1 MDEDRTF
8 QSSKADA
15 LIERLRAD
23 RSSPGGIRAL
33 ESYLPLVPGDDAF
46 VARQYLAFKSEA
58 DGSAPST
65 TSGSGRI
72 GTYRIL
78 KELGRGGQGVVVL
91 AEDER
96 LKRKVALKVLTQAAL
111 TTPTQL
117 ERFRR
122 EAEIASKLDH
132 PSICGVYDVGTA
144 DGVPYIAMRYVE
156 GETLGSRIARHARKN
171 SPTVDLTSFNLS
183 TTGFEDDPPTSA
195 EKSDATEA
203 EGIRASA
210 GKGLSRPEFEALLAI
225 VEKTARAVH
234 VAHEAGI
241 VHRDIKPG
249 NIMVQADGTPV
260 VFDFGLARDET
271 VQDASL
277 TDTGFIIGTPA
288 YLAPEQLSARGLRI
302 DRRCDVYALG
312 VTLYECATL
321 SRPFEAATRQA
332 LFQAILT
339 KSPEDP
345 CKLSRLVSK
354 DLKVVLETALEKDRD
369 RRYQTAEALAEDLRR
384 IRERLPILARPVSPF
399 GRVVR
404 WAVRNP
410 VVATAASAVFLSLAI
425 GLVTTLAQKSRADA
439 NALVAE
445 ESARESRSNAARAEA
460 NLLEWNRLADLR
472 RLEDLVREADGP
484 LWPATPDKAV
494 AMEAWIR
501 DAELL
506 SARTPQ
512 HTAALTALRTRGRT
526 RVGANGG
533 ATSAASR
540 PVAGQASEPKTEYVF
555 AAAEDQFR
563 HDNLSE
569 LVGSLGRFGS
579 AAAGTVNLASMRARL
594 EDARTVRA
602 RTVDD
607 HRADWDAAIKAVA
620 LDPRYG
626 GLVLKAQTG
635 LVPLG
640 ADPST
645 GYLEFAD
652 ARTGRIAH
660 RGKNGKISLSEEDGL
675 VYVLVPGGSLAMGAQ
690 SKDADLPNFDPA
702 ARAEEGPVHRVTLA
716 AYFVSKFEMT
726 QGQWLRTTGANPS
739 FYGPGPISGGR
750 QRTTAHPV
758 EQVSY
763 LECAE
768 TLRRIGAAVPTEA
781 QWEFA
786 ARAGTETPWS
796 SGEDPEDLAS
806 RANLAD
812 QFCRQNGGLTTWT
825 YEDWDDGWSVHAPVG
840 TLEPNALGLHDVH
853 GNVFEWCRDPWGKY
867 DEPHAPG
874 DGLRTAA
881 DSDVR
886 VIRGGG
892 FSFRAIHCR
901 SSFRSSS
908 VVAAKTANL
917 GVRPVRA
924 MTSDD

>member
-1 MDEDRTF
+1 MDDDRTF
-8 QSSKADA
+8 QASKADA

-23 RSSPGGIRAL
+23 RSSPGGIRPL

-46 VARQYLAFKSEA
+46 VARQYLAFKSATGDSE
-58 DGSAPST
+58 P
-65 TSGSGRI
+65 TSQPGAGRI

-156 GETLGSRIARHARKN
+156 GETLASHIARHARKN
-171 SPTVDLTSFNLS
+171 APSLDPTSFNLS
-183 TTGFEDDPPTSA
+183 TTNFEDDPPTAA
-195 EKSDATEA
+195 EASGDTEA
-203 EGIRASA
+203 EGVRS
-210 GKGLSRPEFEALLAI
+210 GKGSGPSRRDFEALLAI
-225 VEKTARAVH
+225 VEKTSRAVH

-321 SRPFEAATRQA
+321 TRPFEAATRQA

-345 CKLSRLVSK
+345 RKISRQVSQ
-354 DLKVVLETALEKDRD
+354 DLKVVIETALEKDRD

-384 IRERLPILARPVSPF
+384 IRERLPILARPVSSL

-404 WAVRNP
+404 WAGRNP
-410 VVATAASAVFLSLAI
+410 VVATAAGAVFLSLAI

-439 NALVAE
+439 NAVAAE
-445 ESARESRSNAARAEA
+445 TSARESRNNAARAEA

-472 RLEDLVREADGP
+472 RLDDLVRDADGP
-484 LWPATPDKAV
+484 LWPATPDKV
-494 AMEAWIR
+494 PAMETWIG
-501 DAELL
+501 DAERLA
-506 SARTPQ
+506 ARTPE
-512 HTAALTALRTRGRT
+512 HVAALASLRARGTR
-526 RVGANGG
+526 RVGASGV
-533 ATSAASR
+533 ASAAASR
-540 PVAGQASEPKTEYVF
+540 PASGPTASPPVEYVF

-563 HDNLSE
+563 HDNLAE
-569 LVGSLGRFGS
+569 LVRALERFGGS
-579 AAAGTVNLASMRARL
+579 TTGSVNVAAMRARL
-594 EDARTVRA
+594 LDARTIQA
-602 RTVDD
+602 RTIDA
-607 HRADWDAAIKAVA
+607 HQAEWDAAIKAVA

-626 GLVLKAQTG
+626 GLVLKPQTG

-640 ADPST
+640 ADPVS
-645 GYLEFAD
+645 GYFEFAD
-652 ARTGRIAH
+652 ARTGRIAV
-660 RGKNGKISLSEEDGL
+660 RDKNGKISVGEEDGL
-675 VYVLVPGGSLAMGAQ
+675 VYVLLPGGSFAMGAQ
-690 SKDADLPNFDPA
+690 SKNEDLPNHDPA
-702 ARAEEGPVHRVTLA
+702 ARAEEGPVHRVTVA

-726 QGQWLRTTGANPS
+726 QGQWLRATGANPS
-739 FYGPGPISGGR
+739 FYGPGGISGGR
-750 QRTTAHPV
+750 QRTPDR
-758 EQVSY
+758 
-763 LECAE
+763 L
-768 TLRRIGAAVPTEA
+768 
-781 QWEFA
+781 
-786 ARAGTETPWS
+786 
-796 SGEDPEDLAS
+796 
-806 RANLAD
+806 
-812 QFCRQNGGLTTWT
+812 
-825 YEDWDDGWSVHAPVG
+825 
-840 TLEPNALGLHDVH
+840 
-853 GNVFEWCRDPWGKY
+853 
-867 DEPHAPG
+867 
-874 DGLRTAA
+874 
-881 DSDVR
+881 
-886 VIRGGG
+886 
-892 FSFRAIHCR
+892 
-901 SSFRSSS
+901 
-908 VVAAKTANL
+908 
-917 GVRPVRA
+917 
-924 MTSDD
+924 